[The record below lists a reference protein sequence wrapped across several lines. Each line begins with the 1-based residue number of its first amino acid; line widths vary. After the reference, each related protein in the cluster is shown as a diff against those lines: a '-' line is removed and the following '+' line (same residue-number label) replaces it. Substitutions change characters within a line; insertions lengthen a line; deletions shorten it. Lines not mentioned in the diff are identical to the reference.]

1 MKKNLLLFS
10 FILFTTT
17 LLAQVGIGTTTPA
30 SGAAL
35 DITSTTKGILV
46 PRMTQAQRNLIATP
60 ATSLLIYQTDATPGF
75 YYYNGSAWVSFAS
88 SGWSLTGNSGTNPTN
103 NKIGTTNLQDL
114 KIVTSNTEAIR
125 VTSTGNVGIGTTT
138 PSTKLHVVAAS
149 SGTTLFNDGF
159 EDNTIPPFTTGGNRN
174 WTTQNTTFNSGAIAA
189 KTRANLGHSENSWIE
204 TSATIP
210 AQGGT
215 ISFAYSTSTES
226 CCDRLHFFIDGVDQA
241 DWGGT
246 IAWTTVTYNLT
257 AGLHTF
263 RWEYTKDSSIDAG
276 ADEVYL
282 DDVLITTNPSPA
294 LRIVDEN
301 QAIGKVLVS
310 DATGTASWKVPT
322 AVATTDNDWIWN
334 SGSTNTDPIYHRGN
348 VKIGESTA
356 STYNLHV
363 STGATSGTDM
373 GWGSVEYII
382 DGINELQMSD
392 SFSPITDNS
401 ISAGSGTK
409 RWTAVYAA
417 NGTINTSDARDKM
430 DVKPLTYGIN
440 EIMKLNPVTYKW
452 KEEFEDNFK
461 IPSDQKE
468 TKIGLLAQEVL
479 PILPEVIE
487 THQWKEYEE
496 NPGVLVKEEM
506 PRLGISYSEIIPV
519 AIKAIQDQQQQ
530 INVLKKQKE
539 ALEKIVKTL
548 ENNKIGAN

>member
-1 MKKNLLLFS
+1 MKKNILLFS
-10 FILFTTT
+10 FIIFTTT
-17 LLAQVGIGTTTPA
+17 LFAQVGIGTTAPA
-30 SGAAL
+30 AGAAL
-35 DITSTTKGILV
+35 DVTSTTKGILV
-46 PRMTQAQRNLIATP
+46 PRMTQAQRNLIASP

-88 SGWSLTGNSGTNPTN
+88 SGWSLTGNSGTNPTFH
-103 NKIGTTNLQDL
+103 KIGTTDAQDL
-114 KIVTSNTEAIR
+114 KIVTNNTEAMRI
-125 VTSTGNVGIGTTT
+125 TSSGNVGIGTTT

-149 SGTTLFNDGF
+149 SGTTLLNDGF
-159 EDNTIPPFTTGGNRN
+159 EDNNITPFTTGGNRN
-174 WTTQNTTFNSGAIAA
+174 WTTQNLTFNSGAIAA
-189 KTRANLGHSENSWIE
+189 KTRAILGHSENSWIE

-241 DWGGT
+241 NWGG
-246 IAWTTVTYNLT
+246 ILAWATVSYPLT
-257 AGLHTF
+257 AGTHTF
-263 RWEYTKDSSIDAG
+263 RWNYTKDSSDDG
-276 ADEVYL
+276 GSDEVFI
-282 DDVLITTNPSPA
+282 DDVRIITNATPA

-301 QAIGKVLVS
+301 QAVGKVLVS

-322 AVATTDNDWIWN
+322 AVTTSDNDWIWN

-363 STGATSGTDM
+363 SNGATSGSDM
-373 GWGSVEYII
+373 GWGSVEYIR
-382 DGINELQMSD
+382 DGINELQISD
-392 SFSPITDNS
+392 SFSPVTDNS

-417 NGTINTSDARDKM
+417 NGTINTSDERDKM
-430 DVKPLTYGIN
+430 DIKPLSYGIQ
-440 EIMKLNPVTYKW
+440 EIMKLKPVTYKW
-452 KEEFEDNFK
+452 KEEFEDQFK
-461 IPSDQKE
+461 IPNDQKE
-468 TKIGLLAQEVL
+468 TKIGFLAQEVL

-530 INVLKKQKE
+530 IEALKKQKE
-539 ALEKIVKTL
+539 VLEKIVKTL
-548 ENNKIGAN
+548 ENNKKGAN

>member
-1 MKKNLLLFS
+1 MKKNILLFS

-17 LLAQVGIGTTTPA
+17 LFAQVGIGTTAPA
-30 SGAAL
+30 AGAAL
-35 DITSTTKGILV
+35 DVTSTTKGILV
-46 PRMTQAQRNLIATP
+46 PRMTQAQRNLIASP

-88 SGWSLTGNSGTNPTN
+88 SGWSLTGNSGTNPAAH
-103 NKIGTTNLQDL
+103 KIGTTDAQDL
-114 KIVTSNTEAIR
+114 KIVTNNTEAIR
-125 VTSTGNVGIGTTT
+125 VTTTGNVGIGTTT

-226 CCDRLHFFIDGVDQA
+226 CCDKLRFLIDGVEQA
-241 DWGGT
+241 NWGGILT
-246 IAWTTVTYNLT
+246 WATVSYPLT
-257 AGLHTF
+257 AGTHTF
-263 RWEYTKDSSIDAG
+263 RWNYTKDSSTDEG
-276 ADEVYL
+276 TDEVFI
-282 DDVLITTNPSPA
+282 DDIRIITNATPA

-301 QAIGKVLVS
+301 QAVGKVLVS

-322 AVATTDNDWIWN
+322 AVTTSDNDWIWN

-363 STGATSGTDM
+363 SNGATSGSDM
-373 GWGSVEYII
+373 GWGSVEYIR

-392 SFSPITDNS
+392 SFSPINDNT
-401 ISAGSGTK
+401 INAGSGTN

-417 NGTINTSDARDKM
+417 NGTINTSDERDKM
-430 DVKPLTYGIN
+430 NIKPLSYGIQ

-452 KEEFEDNFK
+452 KEEYEDHFK
-461 IPSDQKE
+461 IPNAEKE

-519 AIKAIQDQQQQ
+519 TIKAIQEQQEQ
-530 INVLKKQKE
+530 INSLKKQKE
-539 ALEKIVKTL
+539 ALEKILKSL
-548 ENNKIGAN
+548 ENNTKGAN